1 MNGDLND
8 LNERFYALYGRLYEN
23 SELLPREQQD
33 YTAKRLLEEYKA
45 EYELLA
51 MRERAERAREMYA
64 LKLKYAEL
72 VPRVRRPFPW
82 FRRKYNTAAQLIAR
96 EVSAQVE
103 SIWIEQEEKIAEQ
116 ERANAPQKD
125 EPLWTSGEVCSLLRC
140 LAVMYGH
147 TPPEI
152 AQRTPEK
159 GEEKKEEQTPEEAPE
174 GPQKD
179 AEAGEDADGGSSV

>member
-1 MNGDLND
+1 MIDELKELN
-8 LNERFYALYGRLYEN
+8 RKFYELYGDFRE
-23 SELLPREQQD
+23 SKDLLTEEQRQ
-33 YTAKRLLEEYKA
+33 YTAKKLLEQYKN
-45 EYELLA
+45 EYEMLDLQNEIE
-51 MRERAERAREMYA
+51 REKKMYV
-64 LKLKYAEL
+64 LRLKYAEL

-82 FRRKYNTAAQLIAR
+82 FRRKYNTAAHLIAR
-96 EVSAQVE
+96 EVAAQVE
-103 SIWIEQEEKIAEQ
+103 SIWLEQEEKIAEQ
-116 ERANAPQKD
+116 ERANAPQED

-174 GPQKD
+174 GPQED